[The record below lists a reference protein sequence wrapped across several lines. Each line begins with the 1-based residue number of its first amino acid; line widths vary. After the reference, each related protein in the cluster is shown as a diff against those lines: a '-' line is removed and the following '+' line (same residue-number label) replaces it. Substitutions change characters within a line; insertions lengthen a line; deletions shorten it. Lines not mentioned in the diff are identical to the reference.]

1 MGIMNIVAIVVGI
14 LLVTIVVGSTS
25 MSFRYLRRIDCYYF
39 FMLIIASICGVA
51 AILAGI
57 YLK

>member
-1 MGIMNIVAIVVGI
+1 MGIMNIVSIVVGI
-14 LLVTIVVGSTS
+14 LLIAIVVGATVV
-25 MSFRYLRRIDCYYF
+25 SFHYLRRFDYDIS
-39 FMLIIASICGVA
+39 FMSIVALLCGVA

>member
-1 MGIMNIVAIVVGI
+1 MGIMNIIAIVVGAV
-14 LLVTIVVGSTS
+14 LVTMAVGSTS
-25 MSFRYLRRIDCYYF
+25 VSFRYLRCLDPDVA
-39 FMLIIASICGVA
+39 FMSIVAFVCGAV

>member
-1 MGIMNIVAIVVGI
+1 MGIMNIISIVVGV
-14 LLVTIVVGSTS
+14 LLVTMAVGSTS
-25 MSFRYLRRIDCYYF
+25 VSISRFRCLDPDVAFMSIVAL
-39 FMLIIASICGVA
+39 MCGVA

>member
-1 MGIMNIVAIVVGI
+1 MGIMNIFAIVTGI
-14 LLVTIVVGSTS
+14 LLVTIAVGSTIV
-25 MSFRYLRRIDCYYF
+25 SFRCLNRLDPDILF
-39 FMLIIASICGVA
+39 ISITTLICGVA

>member
-1 MGIMNIVAIVVGI
+1 MGIMNIIAIVVGI
-14 LLVTIVVGSTS
+14 VLVTMAVGSTS
-25 MSFRYLRRIDCYYF
+25 VSLRYLHCLDPDIT
-39 FMLIIASICGVA
+39 FMSIVALMCGVA

>member
-1 MGIMNIVAIVVGI
+1 MGIMNIVVIIVGV
-14 LLVTIVVGSTS
+14 LLVTMAVGSTGVS
-25 MSFRYLRRIDCYYF
+25 ISCLRCLDPDIAFMSITAL
-39 FMLIIASICGVA
+39 ICGVV

>member
-1 MGIMNIVAIVVGI
+1 MGVMNIFAIVVGVVLI
-14 LLVTIVVGSTS
+14 TITAGS
-25 MSFRYLRRIDCYYF
+25 
-39 FMLIIASICGVA
+39 IIASFRCLNRLDPDITFMSITALICGVA

>member
-1 MGIMNIVAIVVGI
+1 MSFMNIVSIVTGVLLIAIA
-14 LLVTIVVGSTS
+14 VGSTIV
-25 MSFRYLRRIDCYYF
+25 SFHYLRRIDCYYF

-51 AILAGI
+51 AILAGV

>member
-1 MGIMNIVAIVVGI
+1 MDIMNIIAIVVGVV
-14 LLVTIVVGSTS
+14 LVTMAVGSIGVS
-25 MSFRYLRRIDCYYF
+25 ISRLHCLDPDVAFMSIVAFV
-39 FMLIIASICGVA
+39 CGAA

>member
-1 MGIMNIVAIVVGI
+1 MGIMNIFAIVTGI
-14 LLVTIVVGSTS
+14 LLVTIAVCS
-25 MSFRYLRRIDCYYF
+25 
-39 FMLIIASICGVA
+39 IIASLHCLCYLDPDILFISITTLICGVA

>member
-1 MGIMNIVAIVVGI
+1 MGIMNVIAIVVGV
-14 LLVTIVVGSTS
+14 LLVTMAVGSTS
-25 MSFRYLRRIDCYYF
+25 VSISCLRYLDPDIA
-39 FMLIIASICGVA
+39 FMSITAFVCGAV

>member
-1 MGIMNIVAIVVGI
+1 MGIMNIIAIVFGVLFI
-14 LLVTIVVGSTS
+14 TMAVGSTS
-25 MSFRYLRRIDCYYF
+25 VSIRRLRYLDPDVA
-39 FMLIIASICGVA
+39 FMSIVAFVCGAV

>member
-1 MGIMNIVAIVVGI
+1 MGIMNIFAIVTGI
-14 LLVTIVVGSTS
+14 LLVTIAVGSTS
-25 MSFRYLRRIDCYYF
+25 VSFRYLRYLDPDIA
-39 FMLIIASICGVA
+39 FMSIVAFVCGAV

>member
-1 MGIMNIVAIVVGI
+1 MGVMNII
-14 LLVTIVVGSTS
+14 TIVVGVVLATMAVGSIGVS
-25 MSFRYLRRIDCYYF
+25 ISRLRCLDPDVAFMSIVAFV
-39 FMLIIASICGVA
+39 CGVA

>member
-1 MGIMNIVAIVVGI
+1 MGIMNIFAIVTGI
-14 LLVTIVVGSTS
+14 LLVTIAVGSTIVS
-25 MSFRYLRRIDCYYF
+25 SRCLHRLDPDISFMS
-39 FMLIIASICGVA
+39 IIVLMCGVA

>member
-14 LLVTIVVGSTS
+14 LLVIIAVGSTS
-25 MSFRYLRRIDCYYF
+25 VSFRYLRCLDPDIS
-39 FMLIIASICGVA
+39 FMSIIALMCGVA
-51 AILAGI
+51 AIITGI

>member
-1 MGIMNIVAIVVGI
+1 MGVMNIIAIVVGI
-14 LLVTIVVGSTS
+14 LLVVIAVGSTIVS
-25 MSFRYLRRIDCYYF
+25 ISRLRCLDPDVAFMSIVAFV
-39 FMLIIASICGVA
+39 CGAA

>member
-1 MGIMNIVAIVVGI
+1 MGIMNIFAIVTGVVLI
-14 LLVTIVVGSTS
+14 TITAGS
-25 MSFRYLRRIDCYYF
+25 
-39 FMLIIASICGVA
+39 IIASFRCLNRLDPDILFMSITALMCGVA

>member
-1 MGIMNIVAIVVGI
+1 MGIMNIFAIVTGI
-14 LLVTIVVGSTS
+14 LLVTIAVGSTIVS
-25 MSFRYLRRIDCYYF
+25 YRCIHRLDPDISFMSIVAL
-39 FMLIIASICGVA
+39 MCGVA